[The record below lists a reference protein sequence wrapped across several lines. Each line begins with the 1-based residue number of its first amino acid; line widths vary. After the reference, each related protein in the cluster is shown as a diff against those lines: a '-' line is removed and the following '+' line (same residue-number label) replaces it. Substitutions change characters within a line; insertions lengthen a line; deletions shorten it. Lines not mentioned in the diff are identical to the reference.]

1 MPAIFQ
7 FLGYD
12 PFTEPR
18 ALSERLLAK
27 RREMGWTIKEAARV
41 AGIDPCTWRD
51 WERGKLIL
59 YRRYRAQIAKMLG
72 LSFDALDQEMT
83 ARWNQMHEGD
93 P

>member
-12 PFTEPR
+12 PFPEPR

-27 RREMGWTIKEAARV
+27 PREMGWTIKEAARV
-41 AGIDPCTWRD
+41 AGIDPGTWRD

-59 YRRYRAQIAKMLG
+59 YRRYRAQMAKMLG

-83 ARWNQMHEGD
+83 ARWNQLHKSD